1 MPPLADHPLR
11 DLLERVAAGGP
22 GPSGGACA
30 AWACALGAGLV
41 ELAADVTL
49 RHPECGEAHP
59 RMRELRSRAR
69 ELRDRASEL
78 ADRDVAAYA
87 AVLEAR
93 RADDGGLDAALSAAA
108 DVPLDI
114 AETAA
119 EVAVLAGEVARSG
132 IAGLRGDAIVGA
144 QLAAAAARS
153 AAELVAINLD
163 AAPRDARVDRARK
176 EAARASADAADSA
189 R

>member
-1 MPPLADHPLR
+1 MPSLADSSLR
-11 DLLERVAAGGP
+11 ELLERVAAGGP

-30 AWACALGAGLV
+30 AWACALAAGLV
-41 ELAADVTL
+41 ELAACVTL
-49 RHPECGEAHP
+49 RHPECGEVHP

-78 ADRDVAAYA
+78 ADRDVAVYA
-87 AVLEAR
+87 AVLDTR

-108 DVPLDI
+108 DVPLEV

-119 EVAVLAGEVARSG
+119 EVAALAGEVSRTGADT
-132 IAGLRGDAIVGA
+132 LRGDAIVGA

-153 AAELVAINLD
+153 AAELVTINLG
-163 AAPRDARVDRARK
+163 AAPGDGRVDRARAA
-176 EAARASADAADSA
+176 AARASAA
-189 R
+189 